1 MFFGGFSHSLINKIY
16 PEKNN
21 MNRMI
26 IEDIMPEN
34 EKQGVAAPEQEH
46 TPHIMT
52 VDTVLAD
59 NVENNPEESFKS
71 DGERF
76 QIERPTVSKMEIIQ
90 ESAPA
95 HADEQPKRGRGRPK
109 IAPEMRKRTNGRF
122 YVKLYLSYPSAD
134 QVARLRN
141 MAKAFN
147 KTNEM
152 RFARL
157 LKIAN
162 SPSEAAQMVAAVGK
176 EKAEIERKYRVW
188 LRQKTRRDKEIE
200 DKTFRQTVR
209 ALAKAIKN
217 SRPVADK

>member
-1 MFFGGFSHSLINKIY
+1 
-16 PEKNN
+16 
-21 MNRMI
+21 MI
-26 IEDIMPEN
+26 IEDIVPGD

-46 TPHIMT
+46 IPHIMT
-52 VDTVLAD
+52 VDSMPAN
-59 NVENNPEESFKS
+59 NVENNPEESLQS
-71 DGERF
+71 DDERF
-76 QIERPTVSKMEIIQ
+76 QIERPVISKMEKIQ

-95 HADEQPKRGRGRPK
+95 HADERPKRGRGRPK
-109 IAPEMRKRTNGRF
+109 IAPELRKTNNMRHR
-122 YVKLYLSYPSAD
+122 VVLYLSYPSAD

-162 SPSEAAQMVAAVGK
+162 SPSEAAQMVVAIGK

-188 LRQKTRRDKEIE
+188 LRQKTRRDQEIE

-209 ALAKAIKN
+209 ALSKAIKN

>member
-1 MFFGGFSHSLINKIY
+1 
-16 PEKNN
+16 

-26 IEDIMPEN
+26 IEDIVPGD
-34 EKQGVAAPEQEH
+34 EKQGVAAPEQKH
-46 TPHIMT
+46 IPHIMT
-52 VDTVLAD
+52 VDTVPAD
-59 NVENNPEESFKS
+59 NVENNLEESFKS

-76 QIERPTVSKMEIIQ
+76 QIERPTVSKMEIVQ
-90 ESAPA
+90 ESAPV
-95 HADEQPKRGRGRPK
+95 HAAERPKRGRGRPK
-109 IAPEMRKRTNGRF
+109 IAPELRKTNNMRHR
-122 YVKLYLSYPSAD
+122 VVLYLSYPSAD

-152 RFARL
+152 RFTRL

-162 SPSEAAQMVAAVGK
+162 SPSEAAQMVVAIGE
-176 EKAEIERKYRVW
+176 EKAEIERRYRVW

-209 ALAKAIKN
+209 ALSKAIKN
-217 SRPVADK
+217 SRPVVDK

>member
-1 MFFGGFSHSLINKIY
+1 
-16 PEKNN
+16 

-26 IEDIMPEN
+26 IEDIVTEN
-34 EKQGVAAPEQEH
+34 EKQGVAVRAQEH
-46 TPHIMT
+46 IPHVMT
-52 VDTVLAD
+52 VDTVSAD
-59 NVENNPEESFKS
+59 NVESL
-71 DGERF
+71 
-76 QIERPTVSKMEIIQ
+76 
-90 ESAPA
+90 
-95 HADEQPKRGRGRPK
+95 QPKRGRGRPK

-162 SPSEAAQMVAAVGK
+162 SPSEAAQMVVAIGE

-200 DKTFRQTVR
+200 EKTFRQTVR
-209 ALAKAIKN
+209 ALSKAIKN
-217 SRPVADK
+217 SRPAADK

>member
-1 MFFGGFSHSLINKIY
+1 MNK
-16 PEKNN
+16 
-21 MNRMI
+21 MI
-26 IEDIMPEN
+26 IEDIVPEN
-34 EKQGVAAPEQEH
+34 GKQDIAVREAVREQEH
-46 TPHIMT
+46 IPHITT
-52 VDTVLAD
+52 VDTVLTD
-59 NVENNPEESFKS
+59 NIENKPEESLKS
-71 DGERF
+71 DER
-76 QIERPTVSKMEIIQ
+76 
-90 ESAPA
+90 
-95 HADEQPKRGRGRPK
+95 PKRGRGRPK

-122 YVKLYLSYPSAD
+122 YVKLYLAYPSAD

-147 KTNEM
+147 KINEM

-162 SPSEAAQMVAAVGK
+162 SPSEAAQMVAAIGE
-176 EKAEIERKYRVW
+176 EKMKIERRYRVW

-209 ALAKAIKN
+209 ALSKAIKN

>member
-1 MFFGGFSHSLINKIY
+1 
-16 PEKNN
+16 
-21 MNRMI
+21 
-26 IEDIMPEN
+26 
-34 EKQGVAAPEQEH
+34 
-46 TPHIMT
+46 
-52 VDTVLAD
+52 
-59 NVENNPEESFKS
+59 
-71 DGERF
+71 
-76 QIERPTVSKMEIIQ
+76 
-90 ESAPA
+90 
-95 HADEQPKRGRGRPK
+95 
-109 IAPEMRKRTNGRF
+109 
-122 YVKLYLSYPSAD
+122 
-134 QVARLRN
+134 

-217 SRPVADK
+217 SRPATDK